1 MSIAFLCPGQGS
13 QQPGMLHQL
22 PNHPQV
28 QKTMNDAEDLLKK
41 DVFSLDTEKEFQ
53 STAAVQI
60 SLFLWSIAMYRVFQA
75 EGVKPDM
82 AAGHSVGA
90 FSAAVIA
97 ESLSFKEA
105 LELVRNRGK
114 WMEEAHP
121 SGYGM
126 GVVTGL
132 SYNQIKRLLK
142 KQDPNKTVYLAN
154 LNADD
159 QFTISGSEKALDDF
173 LKSASN
179 EGARKAELLDVT
191 VPSHCKLMRAVT
203 EKMRQY
209 LNEISFLPPK
219 IPYAGNAK
227 ARAFFDAESIKEDLA
242 ESISKPVYWNETV
255 HLYYERGA
263 RLFVEL
269 SPQAVL
275 SDLVNKTFSEA
286 RAISVS
292 NGLENCLLLME
303 RYNWKS

>member
-13 QQPGMLHQL
+13 QQPGMLHRL
-22 PNHPQV
+22 PDHPQV

-53 STAAVQI
+53 STTAVQI
-60 SLFLWSIAMYRVFQA
+60 SLFLWSIAMYRVFRA

-90 FSAAVIA
+90 FSAAVIVEA
-97 ESLSFKEA
+97 LSFKEA
-105 LELVRNRGK
+105 LKLVRKRGK
-114 WMEEAHP
+114 WMEEEHP

-132 SYNQIKRLLK
+132 SYNQLKRLLK
-142 KQDPNKTVYLAN
+142 EHDSNKTVYIAN

-159 QFTISGSEKALDDF
+159 QFTISGSQTALDVF

-179 EGARKAELLDVT
+179 EGARKAELLNVT
-191 VPSHCKLMRAVT
+191 VPSHCELMRDVT
-203 EKMRQY
+203 KKMRQA
-209 LNEISFLPPK
+209 LNEISFSRPK
-219 IPYAGNAK
+219 IPYAGNAI
-227 ARAFFDAESIKEDLA
+227 ARAFLDAERIREDLA
-242 ESISKPVYWNETV
+242 ESISKPVRWNETV

-275 SDLVNKTFSEA
+275 SDLVNKTFPEA

-292 NGLENCLLLME
+292 NGLENCLFLLE
-303 RYNWKS
+303 RYNRKS